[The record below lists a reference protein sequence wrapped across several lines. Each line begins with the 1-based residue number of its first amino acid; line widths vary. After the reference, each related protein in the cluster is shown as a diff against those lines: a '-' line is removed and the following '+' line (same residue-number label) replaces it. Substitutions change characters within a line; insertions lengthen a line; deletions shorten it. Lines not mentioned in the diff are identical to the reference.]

1 MAAFVLQKQS
11 WVIVTETIPPMEP
24 KIFTI
29 KPFTEIVSH
38 LWSGDTGCREVR
50 VGGWGFFL
58 AKKFLTVLVH
68 SGCYYK
74 VPQTRWLT
82 NADIFCLQ
90 FWRLGSAR
98 LRCQCGH
105 LLVRCSS
112 CIKAGA
118 LWHSKRGE
126 GSIWS
131 LRKRA
136 PSSRFKHLPKAPPT
150 NTISFGG

>member
-1 MAAFVLQKQS
+1 MAAFVLQEQS

-50 VGGWGFFL
+50 VGGWGLFL
-58 AKKFLTVLVH
+58 ARKFMTGAVQAATTKYHRPGGLQM
-68 SGCYYK
+68 
-74 VPQTRWLT
+74 QTF
-82 NADIFCLQ
+82 FCLQ

-131 LRKRA
+131 LWKRA
-136 PSSRFKHLPKAPPT
+136 PSSRCKHLPKAPPT